1 MLAVRKMSYN
11 MKQIFIFLVFLF
23 ASSFLYAQQNDW
35 TDVEKVFGKKGTV
48 QDGILKVTFPRSD
61 LKVTVGNFTVAPGL
75 ALTGWA
81 AFMKMGD
88 QATVMGDMVLLDK
101 EVGPVVSKIV
111 ANGLQVTAIHNHL
124 LGEIPAVKYLHFSG
138 RGPGTKLAE
147 SLKSVLGATATPMG
161 QASAQSQSNTPDW
174 SKVEAVLGK
183 GKANGNILTYGLP
196 RAEKLMDSGMEV
208 PPFMGTANGVN
219 FQMSGNEAAIA
230 GDFVLIADEVN
241 PVVKALTENGIV
253 VTAIH
258 NHMLYDDP
266 RLFMLHFWAVNNP
279 EKLAKGIKAALD
291 KINLKK

>member
-1 MLAVRKMSYN
+1 
-11 MKQIFIFLVFLF
+11 MKHLLFLTIFL
-23 ASSFLYAQQNDW
+23 SSFSFLHAQQNYW
-35 TDVEKVFGKKGTV
+35 SDVEKIFGKKGTV
-48 QDGILKVTFPRSD
+48 QDGILKETFPRSD

-88 QATVMGDMVLLDK
+88 QTTVMGDMVLLDK
-101 EVGPVVSKIV
+101 EVGPVVAKIV

-124 LGEIPAVKYLHFSG
+124 TGETPAVKYLHFSG
-138 RGPGTKLAE
+138 KGSGTKLAE
-147 SLKSVLGATATPMG
+147 SLKNVLAVTATPMG
-161 QASAQSQSNTPDW
+161 QPSAQSQANTPDW

-183 GKANGNILTYGLP
+183 GKANGNVLTYGFP
-196 RAEKLMDSGMEV
+196 RAEKLMDSGMEI

-241 PVVKALTENGIV
+241 PVVKALTDNGIA

-258 NHMLYDDP
+258 NHMLYDEP

-291 KINLKK
+291 KVNLKQL